1 MPILLPPKPR
11 TRTARAG
18 KDETSKQI
26 DWLGLWAIS
35 LGFCAIILAAIADFA
50 GEDTVGASFILIG
63 TAAIISVIVL
73 ASGEADAQT

>member
-11 TRTARAG
+11 TPTVRTG
-18 KDETSKQI
+18 KDENFEQI

-35 LGFCAIILAAIADFA
+35 LGFCAIILAGIANFA
-50 GEDTVGASFILIG
+50 GGDTVGAAFILIG
-63 TAAIISVIVL
+63 TAAIISLIVL